1 MLIARDLPNSFAGA
15 SFPHIEYALP
25 ITPVIL
31 KGLWLVWSVGASSLK
46 HDHVM
51 VWAVCCLGAF
61 RFWRVA
67 ELTSPPLGK
76 NFNTGVH
83 LSLKSMALNS
93 CSLVA
98 WAENKLCPVEVTV
111 VHVFLTVR
119 GIGWVHIS
127 RWDLPFQ
134 RVASYSSASDLASCR

>member
-1 MLIARDLPNSFAGA
+1 M
-15 SFPHIEYALP
+15 
-25 ITPVIL
+25 
-31 KGLWLVWSVGASSLK
+31 
-46 HDHVM
+46 
-51 VWAVCCLGAF
+51 
-61 RFWRVA
+61 A

-119 GIGWVHIS
+119 GIVTQVGQALLAAGKDPELYS
-127 RWDLPFQ
+127 
-134 RVASYSSASDLASCR
+134 SYSFRIGAVSTATKTTWKTH